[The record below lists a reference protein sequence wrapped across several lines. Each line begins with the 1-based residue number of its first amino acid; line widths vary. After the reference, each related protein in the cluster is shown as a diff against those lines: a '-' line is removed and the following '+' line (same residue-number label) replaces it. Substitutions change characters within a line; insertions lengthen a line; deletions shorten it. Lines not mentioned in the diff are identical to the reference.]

1 MCYHPPCR
9 RDSRL
14 WVGKKHDRKAFF
26 LGGAIRWQRACHNT
40 VAHWHSGYVM
50 WSRLTTKRKNYY
62 ESLLLFVQEPYRIM
76 QMYEPNTTWQGMFC
90 VITQTI
96 SQHWQKPSLW
106 TSQQRHPKGTRCPSW
121 PRRCQLL
128 PLLQGQ
134 WTLWLSW
141 FCPPSWWGPL
151 LTTRSRYHV
160 RHPSIRCR
168 TCWPLKS
175 GSCSLL
181 CKREMDKQSGN
192 NKNYQKLHPLRL
204 QIGLHA
210 VWSLHRLEVAACWP
224 ANCRTSSQ
232 GPVCWAPRSK
242 L

>member
-1 MCYHPPCR
+1 MILGIALR
-9 RDSRL
+9 
-14 WVGKKHDRKAFF
+14 F
-26 LGGAIRWQRACHNT
+26 LGIALGNPQKPKIK
-40 VAHWHSGYVM
+40 
-50 WSRLTTKRKNYY
+50 RLTLVLTNLCYC
-62 ESLLLFVQEPYRIM
+62 LLRNHIGSCRCTNRI
-76 QMYEPNTTWQGMFC
+76 QTWQGMLR

-121 PRRCQLL
+121 PRRCRLL

-151 LTTRSRYHV
+151 LTIRSRYRV
-160 RHPSIRCR
+160 RHPNIRCR

-192 NKNYQKLHPLRL
+192 NKNHEKLHPLHPLHL

-210 VWSLHRLEVAACWP
+210 VWSLHRLEIAARWP

-232 GPVCWAPRSK
+232 GPVCWAPR
-242 L
+242 